1 MERELT
7 TKLFSRPL
15 IGLGIF
21 LPAKATLRREGRYD
35 IHAVNHVPKPV
46 RAVLEPSLCVFNV
59 RVTSRLPAMLWD

>member
-21 LPAKATLRREGRYD
+21 LPAEATSRRQGRYD
-35 IHAVNHVPKPV
+35 IYAVNNVKKPV
-46 RAVLEPSLCVFNV
+46 SAVLERSLSFFNAM
-59 RVTSRLPAMLWD
+59 VTSRLPAMLWG